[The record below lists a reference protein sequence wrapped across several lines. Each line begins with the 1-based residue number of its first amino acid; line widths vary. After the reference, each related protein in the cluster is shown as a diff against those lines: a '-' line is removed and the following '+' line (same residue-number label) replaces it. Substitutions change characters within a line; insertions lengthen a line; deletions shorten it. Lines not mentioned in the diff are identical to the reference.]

1 MAGKQTCNS
10 GNKRLIDKDVKNLLR
25 FLFYLLY
32 LYFEAV
38 VAGEGTEVLIR
49 PVRAVLTK
57 RGNFCPSIIN
67 QWQWGTL
74 LWSEKKQSPNF

>member
-1 MAGKQTCNS
+1 MYLDSC
-10 GNKRLIDKDVKNLLR
+10 L
-25 FLFYLLY
+25 YLLY

-49 PVRAVLTK
+49 PVRTVLTNW
-57 RGNFCPSIIN
+57 GNFCPSIIN

-74 LWSEKKQSPNF
+74 LLSEKKQSCDVRDTSQEGVDTYI